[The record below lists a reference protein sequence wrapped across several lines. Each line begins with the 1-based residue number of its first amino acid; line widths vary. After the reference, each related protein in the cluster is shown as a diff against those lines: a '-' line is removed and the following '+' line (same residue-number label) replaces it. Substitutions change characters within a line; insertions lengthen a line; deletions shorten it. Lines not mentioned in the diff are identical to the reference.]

1 MLKEEHAK
9 KLKEAGLYAYNHNL
23 DTSEEKYEE
32 IISTRKYSD
41 RLNTIEN
48 VNKADISVCSGGI
61 IGLGESDDDRI
72 AMLHTL
78 STMPIHPE
86 SIPVNALVP
95 VPGTPLENQQRV
107 EIWEMIRMI
116 ATARVVVPRAN
127 VRLSAGRQQMSTI
140 EQAFCFMAGANSIF
154 TGEKLLTTPNPDFS
168 QDKEMFALLGLKPRE
183 AYKKDEVEERADS
196 TLNAYMNQVSEEKV
210 VF

>member
-1 MLKEEHAK
+1 
-9 KLKEAGLYAYNHNL
+9 
-23 DTSEEKYEE
+23 
-32 IISTRKYSD
+32 
-41 RLNTIEN
+41 
-48 VNKADISVCSGGI
+48 
-61 IGLGESDDDRI
+61 
-72 AMLHTL
+72 
-78 STMPIHPE
+78 MPIHPE